1 MEAELDS
8 VRLAYLKEKLH
19 ALVESCQ
26 DWTLLDLVYKML
38 LHL

>member
-8 VRLAYLKEKLH
+8 VRLANLKKKLQI
-19 ALVESCQ
+19 LLENCQ
-26 DWTLLDLVYKML
+26 DLDLLDLVYKML